1 MNDIKNWKRTFL
13 YGAYLL
19 LIAASPAMA
28 SGVDAMSTEG
38 VAAVQQ
44 NGRTVTVTVNDA
56 MGPVIGA
63 NVLVKG
69 TTIGSITDMDG
80 NAVIQGVPNGAVI
93 VVSYI
98 GYITQEINLP
108 NGQSALTVE
117 LKEDAETL
125 DEVVVVG
132 YGTQAKKDI
141 TGSVA
146 VVSRDAITE
155 QPVATFAEAL
165 QGRASGVYI
174 NNSGGPAGETTI
186 RIRGVGSMNGSDP
199 LIIIDGVQG
208 ADINAVNPN
217 DIDTMNVL
225 KDAAATAIY
234 GARAANGV
242 IIITTKQGNKEGKV
256 RVSYSGYISAS
267 TLANNGYNMLTAW
280 DLMKYEQKS
289 QENRVQFNGENIN
302 NVTDPMGQFGSIA
315 TGDLQMPYAVVP
327 QGASKDDIINGVPDG
342 KGGWTIPPFGSIEN
356 WINSYNAATGPYY
369 AKSSYYYLMEDEGK
383 SEAEARRGTDWLD
396 YIKQTGISH
405 NHELSVQGGGE
416 KGQYAMS
423 AGYSHREGPIKGS
436 EFERYNIRLNTTF
449 NPSKHF
455 TIGQNTNAALMQMNG
470 ERGRQ
475 GDDNMFARTY
485 TVSSLAPAYN
495 VGGTFGGT
503 RGNLGR
509 ADTALAGVSNVKG
522 DWTRF
527 FRMQTSW
534 FAELKDPWIKGLTLR
549 SQFSVNLNGGWGLSM
564 SERTTEWNKEGA
576 SVNSLSES
584 ANWSFGYQWTNT
596 ATYKFNIADKH
607 DFTVLFGTE
616 TLKDGVGRNLG
627 ATRQDYP
634 FEKDT
639 NTWIIN
645 NGSAANLTN
654 SGSMGQ
660 KYTMFGYFGRVDYS
674 YEGKYLA
681 TFTIRRD
688 AVSKFSS
695 SNRWGTFPSVS
706 LGWRISDEPFLEKA
720 RASWLDDLKIRAGY
734 GTTGNSN
741 IGAYN
746 YAFQYGVGS
755 YGFYNY
761 GITGGDTSANR
772 GFGVTNLGDVNAKW
786 ETVKM
791 FNVGFDL
798 TAFNNKLTSTF
809 DFYIKKTSDMLIPA
823 NWTNLAGTGTKPNVN
838 MGDMKNT
845 GIDFSIGWR
854 DRIGQVQ
861 YNINANA
868 SWYKNKVTKLGAS
881 DLYESTRLNQMAIT
895 TVGQPISMFYG
906 YQLDGIYKSADEV
919 RNYNTLPYG
928 VSDASGLNADAWVGH
943 YKFKDINGDGYINAA
958 DKTIIGNPHPDL
970 TGGFN
975 LGLQWKEWDLS
986 TYLYYSIG
994 NDLFKHYEYYT
1005 LWGNLTSGSAWS
1017 YDRVEKAWHPTEN
1030 PNGTLP
1036 LWTSTNTM
1044 PEANESH
1051 SGYIQD
1057 GSYLRMQT
1065 LTLGYSLPKK
1075 VVNKI
1080 GFSRIR
1086 FYAQMSNVFT
1096 ITGYDGL
1103 DPEVRS
1109 NNGDLSTD
1117 RGRGIDYGAYGMPR
1131 QYLFGVNIDF

>member
-1 MNDIKNWKRTFL
+1 MNDIKFWKRTFL
-13 YGAYLL
+13 CGASLL
-19 LIAASPAMA
+19 LIAAGQVMA

-63 NVLVKG
+63 NVLVRG
-69 TTIGSITDMDG
+69 TTIGSITDIDG

-98 GYITQEINLP
+98 GYVTQEIQLQ
-108 NGQSALTVE
+108 NGQNSLTVT
-117 LKEDAETL
+117 LREDAETL

-174 NNSGGPAGETTI
+174 SNAGGPAGDTTI
-186 RIRGVGSMNGSDP
+186 RIRGVGSVNGSDP

-208 ADINAVNPN
+208 ADISSVNPN

-267 TLANNGYNMLTAW
+267 TLANDGYHMLGAW

-289 QENRVQFNGENIN
+289 QENRVQFQGEDIA
-302 NVTDPMGQFGSIA
+302 NVFDPMGQFGSIA
-315 TGDLQMPYAVVP
+315 NGDLQMPYAVWP
-327 QGASKDDIINGVPDG
+327 SGTSKEQIIAQY
-342 KGGWTIPPFGSIEN
+342 GSVDN
-356 WINSYNAATGPYY
+356 WVKAYDPNKDTNYF

-383 SEAEARRGTDWLD
+383 SEAEARKGTDWLA
-396 YIKQTGISH
+396 YAKRTGISH

-416 KGQYAMS
+416 KGQYSMS
-423 AGYSHREGPIKGS
+423 FGYTHREGPIKS
-436 EFERYNIRLNTTF
+436 SAFERYNIRLNTTF
-449 NPSKHF
+449 NPTKHF
-455 TIGQNTNAALMQMNG
+455 TIGQNTNAALMQFNG
-470 ERGRQ
+470 ERGGQ
-475 GDDNMFARTY
+475 GDDSTFARTY

-495 VGGTFGGT
+495 VGGKFGGT
-503 RGNLGR
+503 RGALGR
-509 ADTALAGVSNVKG
+509 ADTALAGVMNTKD
-522 DWTRF
+522 DWSRN
-527 FRMQTSW
+527 FRLQTAW
-534 FAELKDPWIKGLTLR
+534 FAELKDPWIKGLSLR
-549 SQFSVNLNGGWGLSM
+549 SQFSVNLNGSWSLSM
-564 SERTTEWNKEGA
+564 NERTTEWNKEGSA
-576 SVNSLSES
+576 VNSLSES
-584 ANWSFGYQWTNT
+584 GSWGFGWQWTNT
-596 ATYKFNIADKH
+596 ATYKFNINQKH

-616 TLKDGVGRNLG
+616 TIKEGIGRNIS
-627 ATRQDYP
+627 ATRQNYA
-634 FEKDT
+634 FEKDP
-639 NTWIIN
+639 NTWTIG
-645 NGSAANLTN
+645 NGGASNLSN
-654 SGSMGQ
+654 GGGMGS
-660 KYTMFGYFGRVDYS
+660 KTTMFGLFGRVDYS

-688 AVSKFSS
+688 AASKFSAR
-695 SNRWGTFPSVS
+695 NRWGTFPSVS
-706 LGWRISDEPFLEKA
+706 LGWRVSDEPFLEKA
-720 RASWLDDLKIRAGY
+720 RASWLDDLKLRAGY

-755 YGFYNY
+755 NGYYNY
-761 GITGGDTSANR
+761 GIKGLNTEAAVGYGN
-772 GFGVTNLGDVNAKW
+772 TNLGDTNAKW

-791 FNVGFDL
+791 FNVGLDL
-798 TAFNNKLTSTF
+798 TALNNKLTSSI
-809 DFYIKKTSDMLIPA
+809 DFYIKKTSDMLVSA
-823 NWTNLAGTGTKPNVN
+823 NWTNLAGTGSKPNVN
-838 MGDMKNT
+838 IGDMKNT

-854 DRIGQVQ
+854 DRIGQVA
-861 YNINANA
+861 YNINANV
-868 SWYKNKVTKLGAS
+868 SWYKNEVTKLGS
-881 DLYESTRLNQMAIT
+881 SNLYESTRLNQLAIT

-906 YQLDGIYKSADEV
+906 YVVDGLYKSASDV
-919 RNYNTLPYG
+919 TSYALPYG
-928 VSDASGLNADAWVGH
+928 VNDAASLNANAWVGH
-943 YKFKDINGDGYINAA
+943 YKFKDLNGDGRINA
-958 DKTIIGNPHPDL
+958 DDRTIIGNPHPDI
-970 TGGFN
+970 TGGVN
-975 LGLQWKEWDLS
+975 LGLTWKEWDLS

-994 NDLFKHYEYYT
+994 NDLFKHFEYYT

-1051 SGYIQD
+1051 SGYVQD
-1057 GSYLRMQT
+1057 ASYLRMQT

-1075 VVNKI
+1075 LVNKI

-1103 DPEVRS
+1103 DPEVRT
-1109 NNGDLSTD
+1109 GGD
-1117 RGRGIDYGAYGMPR
+1117 RGKGIDYGAYGVPR
-1131 QYLFGVNIDF
+1131 QYLFGVNVDF

>member
-13 YGAYLL
+13 CGASLL

-28 SGVDAMSTEG
+28 SGVDAISTEG

-108 NGQSALTVE
+108 NGQSALQVT
-117 LKEDAETL
+117 LREDAETL

-165 QGRASGVYI
+165 QGRAAGVYI
-174 NNSGGPAGETTI
+174 SNGGGPAGNTTI
-186 RIRGVGSMNGSDP
+186 RIRGAGSVNGSDP

-208 ADINAVNPN
+208 ADISSVNPN

-267 TLANNGYNMLTAW
+267 TLANNGYNMLGAW

-289 QENRVQFNGENIN
+289 QENRVQFQGEDIA
-302 NVTDPMGQFGSIA
+302 NVVDPMGQFGSIA
-315 TGDLQMPYAVVP
+315 NGELQMPYSVVP
-327 QGASKDDIINGVPDG
+327 SGYSKAQIIDE
-342 KGGWTIPPFGSIEN
+342 FGSVEN
-356 WINSYNAATGPYY
+356 WIASYNAKTGPYY
-369 AKSSYYYLMEDEGK
+369 AKSSYYYLLEDEGK
-383 SEAEARRGTDWLD
+383 SEAEARKGTNWLD
-396 YIKQTGISH
+396 YVKRTGVSH

-416 KGQYAMS
+416 KGQYS
-423 AGYSHREGPIKGS
+423 ISLGYSNRQGPIKGS

-449 NPSKHF
+449 NPTKHF
-455 TIGQNTNAALMQMNG
+455 TIGQNTNAAVMLING
-470 ERGRQ
+470 ERGNQ
-475 GDDNMFARTY
+475 GDDNTFARTY

-495 VGGTFGGT
+495 VGGAFGGT

-509 ADTALAGVSNVKG
+509 ADTALAGVMNVKD
-522 DWTRF
+522 DWTRN
-527 FRMQTSW
+527 FRMQTAW
-534 FAELKDPWIKGLTLR
+534 FAELKDPWIKGLSLR
-549 SQFSVNLNGGWGLSM
+549 SQFSVNLNGSWSLAM
-564 SERTTEWNKEGA
+564 NERTTEWNKEGSA
-576 SVNSLSES
+576 VNSLSES
-584 ANWSFGYQWTNT
+584 GSWGLSWQWTNT
-596 ATYKFNIADKH
+596 ATYKFNLADKH

-616 TLKDGVGRNLG
+616 TVKEGLGRNIS
-627 ATRQDYP
+627 ATRQDYA
-634 FEKDT
+634 FEKDP
-639 NTWIIN
+639 NTWTIN
-645 NGSAANLTN
+645 NGAAANLTN
-654 SGSMGQ
+654 GGGMGS
-660 KYTMFGYFGRVDYS
+660 KTTMFGLFGRVDYS
-674 YEGKYLA
+674 YMGKYLVTA
-681 TFTIRRD
+681 TIRRD
-688 AVSKFSS
+688 AVSKFSA
-695 SNRWGTFPSVS
+695 NHRWGTFPSVS
-706 LGWRISDEPFLEKA
+706 LGWRISDEKFMEKA
-720 RASWLDDLKIRAGY
+720 HATWLDDMKIRAGY

-746 YAFQYGVGS
+746 YAFQYGMGS
-755 YGFYNY
+755 YGYYNY
-761 GITGGDTSANR
+761 AIMGGNDAAKTGYGNTSLGDTE
-772 GFGVTNLGDVNAKW
+772 AKW

-791 FNVGFDL
+791 FNVGVDL
-798 TAFNNKLTSTF
+798 TAFNNKLNTSI
-809 DFYIKKTSDMLIPA
+809 DFYIKKTSDMLVPA
-823 NWTNLAGTGTKPNVN
+823 NWTNLAGTGSKPNVN
-838 MGDMKNT
+838 IGDLKNT

-854 DRIGQVQ
+854 DKIGQVQ

-868 SWYKNKVTKLGAS
+868 SWYKNKVTKLGS
-881 DLYESTRLNQMAIT
+881 SNLYTSTRLNQMTIT
-895 TVGQPISMFYG
+895 TVGQPIGMFYG
-906 YQLDGIYKSADEV
+906 YVVEGLYKNASEV
-919 RNYNTLPYG
+919 TNGPLPYG
-928 VSDASGLNADAWVGH
+928 VASAAALNADAWVGH
-943 YKFKDINGDGYINAA
+943 YKFKDVNNDGKIDAN
-958 DKTIIGNPHPDL
+958 DRDIIGNPHPDL

-994 NDLFKHYEYYT
+994 NDLFKHFEYYT

-1051 SGYIQD
+1051 SGYVQN

-1103 DPEVRS
+1103 DPEVNS
-1109 NNGDLSTD
+1109 FGSYGE
-1117 RGRGIDYGAYGMPR
+1117 RGRGIDYGGYGVPR

>member
-13 YGAYLL
+13 CGASLL
-19 LIAASPAMA
+19 LIAASPALA

-108 NGQSALTVE
+108 NGQNALTVE

-174 NNSGGPAGETTI
+174 NNAGGPAGDTTI
-186 RIRGVGSMNGSDP
+186 RIRGVGSANGSDP
-199 LIIIDGVQG
+199 LIIVDGVQG
-208 ADINAVNPN
+208 ADISSVNPN

-256 RVSYSGYISAS
+256 RVSYSGYISLS
-267 TLANNGYNMLTAW
+267 TLANDGYHMLGAW
-280 DLMKYEQKS
+280 DYMKAEQLS
-289 QENRVQFNGENIN
+289 QQNRVQFQGDDIEA
-302 NVTDPMGQFGSIA
+302 VGHPQFGSIA
-315 TGDLQMPYAVVP
+315 DGDLKMPYTIVP
-327 QGASKDDIINGVPDG
+327 QGKSKEEIIS
-342 KGGWTIPPFGSIEN
+342 TYGSVDN
-356 WINSYNAATGPYY
+356 WIASYNKNTGPYF
-369 AKSSYYYLMEDEGK
+369 AKSAYYYMLEDEGK
-383 SEAEARRGTDWLD
+383 SEAEAREGTDWLS
-396 YIKQTGISH
+396 YIKRTGVSH

-423 AGYSHREGPIKGS
+423 FGYSNRQGPIKGS
-436 EFERYNIRLNTTF
+436 MFERYNMRLNTTF
-449 NPSKHF
+449 NPTKHF
-455 TIGQNTNAALMQMNG
+455 TIGQNTNAALMEING
-470 ERGRQ
+470 ERGSQ
-475 GDDNMFARTY
+475 GDDNLFARTY
-485 TVSSLAPAYN
+485 TVVNWAPPYN
-495 VGGTFGGT
+495 VSGTFAGTQGG
-503 RGNLGR
+503 GGR
-509 ADTALAGVSNVKG
+509 ADTALAGALNVKN
-522 DWTRF
+522 DWTRN

-534 FAELKDPWIKGLTLR
+534 FAELKDPWIKGLSLR
-549 SQFSVNLNGGWGLSM
+549 SQFSVNLNGGWSM
-564 SERTTEWNKEGA
+564 GMNERTIEWNKEG
-576 SVNSLSES
+576 SNQNSLSES
-584 ANWSFGYQWTNT
+584 ANWSFGWQWTNT
-596 ATYKFNIADKH
+596 ATYKFNINQKH
-607 DFTVLFGTE
+607 DFTVLIGTE
-616 TLKDGVGRNLG
+616 ALKQNIGRNIS
-627 ATRQDYP
+627 ASRYDYA
-634 FEKDT
+634 FERDP
-639 NTWIIN
+639 NTWTIN
-645 NGSAANLTN
+645 NGSTVNLSN
-654 SGSMGQ
+654 SGGMGA
-660 KYTMFGYFGRVDYS
+660 KYTMFGYFGRADYS

-688 AVSKFSS
+688 AVSKFSAK
-695 SNRWGTFPSVS
+695 NRWGTFPSVS
-706 LGWRISDEPFLEKA
+706 LGWRVSDEPFLQKA
-720 RASWLDDLKIRAGY
+720 RASWMDDLKLRAGY

-741 IGAYN
+741 IGSYN
-746 YAFQYGVGS
+746 YAFQYAAGAQ
-755 YGFYNY
+755 YNY
-761 GITGGDTSANR
+761 GIPGTDAAANTGYGMTA
-772 GFGVTNLGDVNAKW
+772 LGDVNAKW

-791 FNVGFDL
+791 FNVGLDL
-798 TAFNNKLTSTF
+798 TAFNNKLTSSI
-809 DFYIKKTSDMLIPA
+809 DFYIKKTSDMLIRA
-823 NWTNLAGTGTKPNVN
+823 NWTSLVGSGTWPNVN
-838 MGDMKNT
+838 IADMKNT

-868 SWYKNKVTKLGAS
+868 SWYKNKVTKLGSS
-881 DLYESTRLNQMAIT
+881 DLFTSTRINEITIT
-895 TVGQPISMFYG
+895 TVGQPIGMFYG
-906 YQLDGIYKSADEV
+906 YVLDGLYKSAEEV
-919 RNYNTLPYG
+919 KSYGVLPYG
-928 VSDASGLNADAWVGH
+928 EVSWEKANLNSWVGH
-943 YKFKDINGDGYINAA
+943 YKFKDLDGNGKIDANDRG
-958 DKTIIGNPHPDL
+958 IIGNPHPDL

-975 LGLQWKEWDLS
+975 VGLQWKEWDLS
-986 TYLYYSIG
+986 TYLYYSLG
-994 NDLFKHYEYYT
+994 NDIYKMYEYYT
-1005 LWGNLTSGSAWS
+1005 YYGALATNFSEE
-1017 YDRVEKAWHPTEN
+1017 RVNKAWHPTQN

-1036 LWTSTNTM
+1036 LFTTNNTK
-1044 PEANESH
+1044 PEAGQST
-1051 SGYIQD
+1051 SGYITN

-1075 VVNKI
+1075 IVNKI

-1096 ITGYDGL
+1096 ITGYEGL
-1103 DPEVRS
+1103 DPEVNS
-1109 NNGDLSTD
+1109 LNINGD
-1117 RGRGIDYGAYGMPR
+1117 RGRGIDYGGYGVPR

>member
-13 YGAYLL
+13 CGASLL
-19 LIAASPAMA
+19 LIAASSAMA
-28 SGVDAMSTEG
+28 AGVDAMSTEG

-108 NGQSALTVE
+108 NGQNALQVT
-117 LKEDAETL
+117 LREDAETL

-174 NNSGGPAGETTI
+174 NTSGGPAGETTI
-186 RIRGVGSMNGSDP
+186 RIRGVGSVNGSDP

-208 ADINAVNPN
+208 ADINSVNPN

-267 TLANNGYNMLTAW
+267 TLANDGFHMLGAY
-280 DLMKYEQKS
+280 DYMMAEGLS
-289 QENRVQFNGENIN
+289 QQNRVQYNGEAYDA
-302 NVTDPMGQFGSIA
+302 VTHVQFGSAYDDNGNYVGMSIENN
-315 TGDLQMPYAVVP
+315 MPYAIVP
-327 QGASKDDIINGVPDG
+327 QGTSKAQIIND
-342 KGGWTIPPFGSIEN
+342 FGSVEN
-356 WINSYNAATGPYY
+356 WINSYNSSTGPYY
-369 AKSSYYYLMEDEGK
+369 AKSAYYYMLEDEGK
-383 SEAEARRGTDWLD
+383 SEADARIGTDWLS
-396 YIKQTGISH
+396 YVKRTGVSH

-416 KGQYAMS
+416 KGQYSMS
-423 AGYSHREGPIKGS
+423 LGYSNRQGPIKGS

-449 NPSKHF
+449 NPTKHF
-455 TIGQNTNAALMQMNG
+455 SIGQNTNAALMELNG

-485 TVSSLAPAYN
+485 TVANWVPPYN
-495 VGGTFGGT
+495 VSGTFAGTQGG
-503 RGNLGR
+503 GGR
-509 ADTALAGVSNVKG
+509 ADTALAGVTNVQD
-522 DWTRF
+522 DWSRM
-527 FRMQTSW
+527 FRMQTAW

-549 SQFSVNLNGGWGLSM
+549 SQFSVNLNGGWSVTM
-564 SERTTEWNKEGA
+564 NERTIEWNKEGTTQ
-576 SVNSLSES
+576 NSLSES

-596 ATYKFNIADKH
+596 ATYKFNINQKH
-607 DFTVLFGTE
+607 DFTVMVGTE
-616 TLKDGVGRNLG
+616 TIKDNLGRNIS
-627 ATRQDYP
+627 ASRYDYA
-634 FEKDT
+634 FERDP
-639 NTWIIN
+639 NTWTIS
-645 NGSAANLTN
+645 NGSTVNLSN
-654 SGSMGQ
+654 SGGMGS
-660 KYTMFGYFGRVDYS
+660 KYTMFGYFGRADYS

-681 TFTIRRD
+681 TVTLRRD
-688 AVSKFSS
+688 AVSKFSAKH
-695 SNRWGTFPSVS
+695 RWGTFPSVS
-706 LGWRISDEPFLEKA
+706 LGWRISDEKFLEKA
-720 RASWLDDLKIRAGY
+720 HASWLDDLKLRAGY

-746 YAFQYGVGS
+746 YAFQYAS
-755 YGFYNY
+755 QAQFNY
-761 GITGGDTSANR
+761 AISGGDSGANA
-772 GFGVTNLGDVNAKW
+772 GYGMTALGDTEAKW

-791 FNVGFDL
+791 FNVGLDL
-798 TAFNNKLTSTF
+798 TAFNNKLTSTI
-809 DFYIKKTSDMLIPA
+809 DFYIKKTSDMLVPA
-823 NWTNLAGTGTKPNVN
+823 NWTYLAGNATKPNVN
-838 MGDMKNT
+838 IGDLKNT

-868 SWYKNKVTKLGAS
+868 SWYKNEVTKLGSS
-881 DLYESTRLNQMAIT
+881 DLFTSTRLTDVTIT
-895 TVGQPISMFYG
+895 TIGQPISMFYG
-906 YQLDGIYKSADEV
+906 YELDGLYKSEAEV
-919 RNYNTLPYG
+919 QSYGVVPYG
-928 VSDASGLNADAWVGH
+928 ETSLATTDNAKWVGH
-943 YKFKDINGDGYINAA
+943 YKFKDINGDGKIDAN
-958 DKTIIGNPHPDL
+958 DRTIIGNPHPDL

-975 LGLQWKEWDLS
+975 LGLQWKDWDLS

-994 NDLFKHYEYYT
+994 NDLYKHYEYYT
-1005 LWGNLTSGSAWS
+1005 YYGALATNFSEE
-1017 YDRVEKAWHPTEN
+1017 RVNKAWHPTLN

-1036 LWTSTNTM
+1036 IFTTNSTM
-1044 PEANESH
+1044 PEAGQSH
-1051 SGYIQD
+1051 SGYVTD
-1057 GSYLRMQT
+1057 GSFLRMQT

-1086 FYAQMSNVFT
+1086 FYAQLSNVFT

-1109 NNGDLSTD
+1109 NNGDLSND
-1117 RGRGIDYGAYGMPR
+1117 MMKGIDYGGYGMPR
-1131 QYLFGVNIDF
+1131 QYLFGVNVDF

>member
-1 MNDIKNWKRTFL
+1 
-13 YGAYLL
+13 
-19 LIAASPAMA
+19 
-28 SGVDAMSTEG
+28 
-38 VAAVQQ
+38 
-44 NGRTVTVTVNDA
+44 

-80 NAVIQGVPNGAVI
+80 NAVIQGVQNGAVI

-108 NGQSALTVE
+108 NGQTSLTVE

-146 VVSRDAITE
+146 VVSRDAIAE

-165 QGRASGVYI
+165 QGRASGVYVS
-174 NNSGGPAGETTI
+174 NGGGPAGNTTI
-186 RIRGVGSMNGSDP
+186 RIRGVGSVNGSDP

-208 ADINAVNPN
+208 ADISSVNPN

-267 TLANNGYNMLTAW
+267 TLANDGYKMLGAW

-289 QENRVQFNGENIN
+289 QENRVQFQGEDIA
-302 NVTDPMGQFGSIA
+302 NVVDPMGQFGSIA
-315 TGDLQMPYAVVP
+315 NGDLQMPYSVVP
-327 QGASKDDIINGVPDG
+327 SGYSKAQIIDE
-342 KGGWTIPPFGSIEN
+342 FGSVEN
-356 WINSYNAATGPYY
+356 WVASYNSKTGPYY
-369 AKSSYYYLMEDEGK
+369 AKSSYYYLLEDEGK
-383 SEAEARRGTDWLD
+383 SEAEARKGTNWLD
-396 YIKQTGISH
+396 YVKRTGVSH

-416 KGQYAMS
+416 KGQYSMS
-423 AGYSHREGPIKGS
+423 LGYSNRQGPIKGS

-449 NPSKHF
+449 NPTKHF
-455 TIGQNTNAALMQMNG
+455 TIGQNTNAAVMLING
-470 ERGRQ
+470 ERGNQ
-475 GDDNMFARTY
+475 GDDNTFARTY

-495 VGGTFGGT
+495 VGGAFGGT

-509 ADTALAGVSNVKG
+509 ADTALAGVMNVKD
-522 DWTRF
+522 DWTRN
-527 FRMQTSW
+527 FRMQTAW
-534 FAELKDPWIKGLTLR
+534 FAELKDPWIKGLSLR
-549 SQFSVNLNGGWGLSM
+549 SQFSVNLNGSWSLAM
-564 SERTTEWNKEGA
+564 NERTTEWNKEGSA
-576 SVNSLSES
+576 VNSLSES
-584 ANWSFGYQWTNT
+584 GSWGLSWQWTNT

-616 TLKDGVGRNLG
+616 TVKDGLGRNIS
-627 ATRQDYP
+627 ATRQDYA
-634 FEKDT
+634 FEKDP
-639 NTWIIN
+639 NTWTIN
-645 NGSAANLTN
+645 NGAAANLTN
-654 SGSMGQ
+654 GGGMGS
-660 KYTMFGYFGRVDYS
+660 KTTMFGLFGRLDYS
-674 YEGKYLA
+674 YQGKYLVTA
-681 TFTIRRD
+681 TIRRD
-688 AVSKFSS
+688 AVSKFSAKH
-695 SNRWGTFPSVS
+695 RWGTFPSVS
-706 LGWRISDEPFLEKA
+706 LGWRVSDEKFMEKA
-720 RASWLDDLKIRAGY
+720 RNSWLDDLKLRAGY

-746 YAFQYGVGS
+746 YAFQYGMGS
-755 YGFYNY
+755 YGYYNY
-761 GITGGDTSANR
+761 AIMGGNDAAKTGYGNTSLGDTE
-772 GFGVTNLGDVNAKW
+772 AKW

-791 FNVGFDL
+791 FNVGIDL
-798 TAFNNKLTSTF
+798 TAFNNKLTSSI
-809 DFYIKKTSDMLIPA
+809 DFYIKKTSDMLVPA
-823 NWTNLAGTGTKPNVN
+823 NWTNLAGTGSKPNVN
-838 MGDMKNT
+838 IGDLKNT

-854 DRIGQVQ
+854 DRIGQVA
-861 YNINANA
+861 YNINANL
-868 SWYKNKVTKLGAS
+868 SWYKNKVSKLGS
-881 DLYESTRLNQMAIT
+881 SNLYTSTRLNQMTIT
-895 TVGQPISMFYG
+895 TVGQPIGMFYG
-906 YQLDGIYKSADEV
+906 YVVDGIYKSASEV
-919 RNYNTLPYG
+919 TSYALPYG
-928 VSDASGLNADAWVGH
+928 VASAAALNADAWVGH
-943 YKFKDINGDGYINAA
+943 YKFKDINNDGKIDAN
-958 DKTIIGNPHPDL
+958 DRTIIGNPHPDI

-975 LGLQWKEWDLS
+975 IGLNWKEWDLS

-994 NDLFKHYEYYT
+994 NDIFKHYEYYT

-1051 SGYIQD
+1051 SGYIQK

-1086 FYAQMSNVFT
+1086 FYAQLSNVFT

-1103 DPEVRS
+1103 DPEVNS
-1109 NNGDLSTD
+1109 FSSYGE
-1117 RGRGIDYGAYGMPR
+1117 RGRGIDYGGYGVPR
-1131 QYLFGVNIDF
+1131 QYLFGVNVDF

>member
-13 YGAYLL
+13 YGASLL

-44 NGRTVTVTVNDA
+44 IGRTVTVTVNDA

-80 NAVIQGVPNGAVI
+80 NAVIQGVSNGAVI

-108 NGQSALTVE
+108 NGQNALTVE

-165 QGRASGVYI
+165 QGRAAGVYI
-174 NNSGGPAGETTI
+174 NTSGGPAGETTI
-186 RIRGVGSMNGSDP
+186 RIRGVGSVNGSDP

-208 ADINAVNPN
+208 ADINSVNPN

-234 GARAANGV
+234 GAQAANGV

-289 QENRVQFNGENIN
+289 QENRVQFQGEDIN
-302 NVTDPMGQFGSIA
+302 NVVDPMGQFGSIA
-315 TGDLQMPYAVVP
+315 NGDLQMPYAVVP
-327 QGASKDDIINGVPDG
+327 SGYSKAQIIDE
-342 KGGWTIPPFGSIEN
+342 FGSVEN
-356 WINSYNAATGPYY
+356 WIASYNSQTGPFY
-369 AKSSYYYLMEDEGK
+369 AKSSYYYLLEDEGK
-383 SEAEARRGTDWLD
+383 SEAEARKGTNWLD
-396 YIKQTGISH
+396 YIKRTGISH

-416 KGQYAMS
+416 KGQYSMS
-423 AGYSHREGPIKGS
+423 LGYSNRQGPLKGS

-449 NPSKHF
+449 NPTKHF
-455 TIGQNTNAALMQMNG
+455 TIGQNTNAAVMMMNG

-495 VGGTFGGT
+495 VGGAFGGT

-509 ADTALAGVSNVKG
+509 ADTALAGVKNVEG
-522 DWTRF
+522 DWSRM
-527 FRMQTSW
+527 FRMQTAW
-534 FAELKDPWIKGLTLR
+534 FAELKDPWIKGLSLR
-549 SQFSVNLNGGWGLSM
+549 TQFSVNLNGAWSLTM
-564 SERTTEWNKEGA
+564 TERSTEWNKEGV
-576 SVNSLSES
+576 STNYLSES
-584 ANWSFGYQWTNT
+584 GSWNLGWQWTNT

-607 DFTVLFGTE
+607 DITLLLGTE
-616 TLKDGVGRNLG
+616 TLKQNLGRNIS
-627 ATRQDYP
+627 ATRYDYA
-634 FEKDT
+634 FEKDQ
-639 NTWIIN
+639 NTWTIS
-645 NGSAANLTN
+645 NGGAANLTN
-654 SGSMGQ
+654 SGGMGS
-660 KYTMFGYFGRVDYS
+660 KTTMFGIFGRADYS

-695 SNRWGTFPSVS
+695 NHRWGTFPSVS
-706 LGWRISDEPFLEKA
+706 LGWRVSDEPFMEKA
-720 RASWLDDLKIRAGY
+720 HASWLDDLKLRAGY

-746 YAFQYGVGS
+746 YAFQYGMGS
-755 YGFYNY
+755 YGYYNY
-761 GITGGDTSANR
+761 AINGGNDSANVGYGNTSLGDTE
-772 GFGVTNLGDVNAKW
+772 AKW

-791 FNVGFDL
+791 FNVGLDL

-809 DFYIKKTSDMLIPA
+809 DFYIKKTSDMLVPA

-838 MGDMKNT
+838 IGDLKNT

-854 DRIGQVQ
+854 DKIGQVQ

-868 SWYKNKVTKLGAS
+868 SWYKNEVTKLGS
-881 DLYESTRLNQMAIT
+881 SNLYTSTRLNQLTIT

-906 YQLDGIYKSADEV
+906 YQLDGIYKSASEV
-919 RNYNTLPYG
+919 TSGPLPYG
-928 VSDASGLNADAWVGH
+928 VASAAALNADSWVGH
-943 YKFKDINGDGYINAA
+943 YKFKDINGDGKIDAS
-958 DKTIIGNPHPDL
+958 DRTIIGNPHPDL

-975 LGLQWKEWDLS
+975 IGLQWKEWDLS

-1057 GSYLRMQT
+1057 GSFLRMQT

-1086 FYAQMSNVFT
+1086 FYAQLSNVFT

-1109 NNGDLSTD
+1109 DSSGASNDMMK
-1117 RGRGIDYGAYGMPR
+1117 GIDYGAYGMPR

>member
-13 YGAYLL
+13 CGASLL

-63 NVLVKG
+63 NVLVRG

-165 QGRASGVYI
+165 QGRAAGVYI
-174 NNSGGPAGETTI
+174 NNAGGPAGTTTI
-186 RIRGVGSMNGSDP
+186 RIRGVGSANGSDP
-199 LIIIDGVQG
+199 LIIVDGVQG
-208 ADINAVNPN
+208 ADISSVNPN

-267 TLANNGYNMLTAW
+267 TLTHDGFHMLGAW
-280 DLMKYEQKS
+280 DYMKAEQLS
-289 QENRVQFNGENIN
+289 QENRVQFGGESIDAVN
-302 NVTDPMGQFGSIA
+302 NAQFGSIA
-315 TGDLQMPYAVVP
+315 NGDLQMPYSIVP
-327 QGASKDDIINGVPDG
+327 QGKSKQDIIDQ
-342 KGGWTIPPFGSIEN
+342 FGSVEN
-356 WINSYNAATGPYY
+356 WISAYNSQTGPYY
-369 AKSSYYYLMEDEGK
+369 AKSAYYYMLEDEGK
-383 SEAEARRGTDWLD
+383 SEAEARKGTDWLD
-396 YIKQTGISH
+396 YVKQTGISH

-416 KGQYAMS
+416 KGQYSMS
-423 AGYSHREGPIKGS
+423 AGYSNRQGPIKGS
-436 EFERYNIRLNTTF
+436 MFERYNIRLNTTF
-449 NPSKHF
+449 NPTKHF
-455 TIGQNTNAALMQMNG
+455 TIGQNTNAALMEING
-470 ERGRQ
+470 ERGSQ

-485 TVSSLAPAYN
+485 TVANWVPPYN
-495 VGGTFGGT
+495 VSGTFAGTQGG
-503 RGNLGR
+503 GGR
-509 ADTALAGVSNVKG
+509 ADTALAGVTNVKG
-522 DWTRF
+522 DWTRN

-534 FAELKDPWIKGLTLR
+534 FAELKDPWIKGLSLR
-549 SQFSVNLNGGWGLSM
+549 SQFSVNLNGNWALSM
-564 SERTTEWNKEGA
+564 NERTTEWNKEG
-576 SVNSLSES
+576 STINSLNES
-584 ANWSFGYQWTNT
+584 AGWSFGWQWTNT

-607 DFTVLFGTE
+607 DFTVLVGTE
-616 TLKDGVGRNLG
+616 ALKQNLGRNIS
-627 ATRQDYP
+627 ASRQDYA
-634 FEKDT
+634 FERDP
-639 NTWIIN
+639 NTWTID
-645 NGSAANLTN
+645 NGATANLGN
-654 SGSMGQ
+654 GGSMGA
-660 KYTMFGYFGRVDYS
+660 KYTMFGYFGRADYS

-688 AVSKFSS
+688 AVSKFSEK
-695 SNRWGTFPSVS
+695 NRWGTFPSVS
-706 LGWRISDEPFLEKA
+706 LGWRVSDEPFMQKA
-720 RASWLDDLKIRAGY
+720 RASWLDDLKLRAGY

-741 IGAYN
+741 IASYN
-746 YAFQYGVGS
+746 WAFQYASGS
-755 YGFYNY
+755 QFNY
-761 GITGGDTSANR
+761 GISGGDTSAKA
-772 GFGVTNLGDVNAKW
+772 GFGMTALGDVNAKW

-791 FNVGFDL
+791 FNVGLDL
-798 TAFNNKLTSTF
+798 TAFNNKLTSSI
-809 DFYIKKTSDMLIPA
+809 DFYIKKTSDMLIEA
-823 NWTNLAGTGTKPNVN
+823 NWTRLVGSGSWPRVN
-838 MGDMKNT
+838 IADMKNT

-868 SWYKNKVTKLGAS
+868 SWYKNEVTKLGSS
-881 DLYESTRLNQMAIT
+881 DLFTGTRIADMGIT
-895 TVGQPISMFYG
+895 TVGQPIGMFYG
-906 YQLDGIYKSADEV
+906 YVLDGLYKSAEEV
-919 RNYNTLPYG
+919 KSYGVVPYG
-928 VSDASGLNADAWVGH
+928 EVSMDNVNANSWLGH
-943 YKFKDINGDGYINAA
+943 YKFKDMNGDGKITPDDRA
-958 DKTIIGNPHPDL
+958 IIGNPHPDL

-994 NDLFKHYEYYT
+994 NDIYKMYEYYT
-1005 LWGNLTSGSAWS
+1005 YYGALATNFSEQ
-1017 YDRVEKAWHPTEN
+1017 RVRDAWHPTLN

-1036 LWTSTNTM
+1036 LFTTNSTK
-1044 PEANESH
+1044 PETGQSH
-1051 SGYIQD
+1051 SGYITD

-1096 ITGYDGL
+1096 ITGYEGL
-1103 DPEVRS
+1103 DPEINS
-1109 NNGDLSTD
+1109 MNINGD
-1117 RGRGIDYGAYGMPR
+1117 RGRGIDFGGYGVPR

>member
-1 MNDIKNWKRTFL
+1 MNDIKFWKRTFL
-13 YGAYLL
+13 CGASLL
-19 LIAASPAMA
+19 LIAAGQVMA
-28 SGVDAMSTEG
+28 AGVDAMSTEG

-108 NGQSALTVE
+108 NGQNALTVE

-174 NNSGGPAGETTI
+174 NNAGGPAGDTTI
-186 RIRGVGSMNGSDP
+186 RIRGVGSANGSDP
-199 LIIIDGVQG
+199 LIIVDGVQG
-208 ADINAVNPN
+208 ADISSVNPN

-256 RVSYSGYISAS
+256 RVSYSGYISLS
-267 TLANNGYNMLTAW
+267 TLANDGYHMLGAW
-280 DLMKYEQKS
+280 DYMKAEQLS
-289 QENRVQFNGENIN
+289 QQNRVQFQGDDIEA
-302 NVTDPMGQFGSIA
+302 VGHPQFGSIA
-315 TGDLQMPYAVVP
+315 DGDLKMPYTIVP
-327 QGASKDDIINGVPDG
+327 QGKSKEEIIS
-342 KGGWTIPPFGSIEN
+342 TYGSVDN
-356 WINSYNAATGPYY
+356 WIASYNKNTGPYF
-369 AKSSYYYLMEDEGK
+369 AKSAYYYMLEDEGK
-383 SEAEARRGTDWLD
+383 SEAEAREGTDWLS
-396 YIKQTGISH
+396 YIKRTGVSH

-423 AGYSHREGPIKGS
+423 FGYSNRQGPIKGS
-436 EFERYNIRLNTTF
+436 MFERYNMRLNTTF
-449 NPSKHF
+449 NPTKHF
-455 TIGQNTNAALMQMNG
+455 TIGQNTNAALMEING
-470 ERGRQ
+470 ERGSQ
-475 GDDNMFARTY
+475 GDDNLFARTY
-485 TVSSLAPAYN
+485 TVVNWAPPYN
-495 VGGTFGGT
+495 VSGTFAGTQGG
-503 RGNLGR
+503 GGR
-509 ADTALAGVSNVKG
+509 ADTALAGALNVKN
-522 DWTRF
+522 DWTRN

-534 FAELKDPWIKGLTLR
+534 FAELKDPWIKGLSLR
-549 SQFSVNLNGGWGLSM
+549 SQFSVNLNGGWSM
-564 SERTTEWNKEGA
+564 GMNERTIEWNKEG
-576 SVNSLSES
+576 SNQNSLSES
-584 ANWSFGYQWTNT
+584 ANWSFGWQWTNT
-596 ATYKFNIADKH
+596 ATYKFNINQKH
-607 DFTVLFGTE
+607 DFTVLIGTE
-616 TLKDGVGRNLG
+616 ALKQNIGRNIS
-627 ATRQDYP
+627 ASRYDYA
-634 FEKDT
+634 FERDP
-639 NTWIIN
+639 NTWTIN
-645 NGSAANLTN
+645 NGSTVNLSN
-654 SGSMGQ
+654 SGGMGA
-660 KYTMFGYFGRVDYS
+660 KYTMFGYFGRADYS

-688 AVSKFSS
+688 AVSKFSAK
-695 SNRWGTFPSVS
+695 NRWGTFPSVS
-706 LGWRISDEPFLEKA
+706 LGWRVSDEPFLQKA
-720 RASWLDDLKIRAGY
+720 RASWMDDLKLRAGY

-741 IGAYN
+741 IGSYN
-746 YAFQYGVGS
+746 YAFQYAAGAQ
-755 YGFYNY
+755 YNY
-761 GITGGDTSANR
+761 GIPGTDAAANTGYGMTA
-772 GFGVTNLGDVNAKW
+772 LGDVNAKW

-791 FNVGFDL
+791 FNVGLDL
-798 TAFNNKLTSTF
+798 TAFNNKLTSSI
-809 DFYIKKTSDMLIPA
+809 DFYIKKTSDMLIRA
-823 NWTNLAGTGTKPNVN
+823 NWTSLVGSGTWPNVN
-838 MGDMKNT
+838 IADMKNT

-868 SWYKNKVTKLGAS
+868 SWYKNKVTKLGSS
-881 DLYESTRLNQMAIT
+881 DLFTSTRINEITIT
-895 TVGQPISMFYG
+895 TVGQPIGMFYG
-906 YQLDGIYKSADEV
+906 YVLDGLYKSAEEV
-919 RNYNTLPYG
+919 KSYGVLPYG
-928 VSDASGLNADAWVGH
+928 EVSWEKANLNSWVGH
-943 YKFKDINGDGYINAA
+943 YKFKDLDGNGKIDANDRG
-958 DKTIIGNPHPDL
+958 IIGNPHPDL

-975 LGLQWKEWDLS
+975 VGLQWKEWDLS
-986 TYLYYSIG
+986 TYLYYSLG
-994 NDLFKHYEYYT
+994 NDIYKMYEYYT
-1005 LWGNLTSGSAWS
+1005 YYGALATNFSEE
-1017 YDRVEKAWHPTEN
+1017 RVNKAWHPTQN

-1036 LWTSTNTM
+1036 LFTTNNTK
-1044 PEANESH
+1044 PEAGQST
-1051 SGYIQD
+1051 SGYITN

-1075 VVNKI
+1075 IVNKI

-1096 ITGYDGL
+1096 ITGYEGL
-1103 DPEVRS
+1103 DPEVNS
-1109 NNGDLSTD
+1109 LNINGD
-1117 RGRGIDYGAYGMPR
+1117 RGRGIDYGGYGVPR

>member
-13 YGAYLL
+13 CGASLL

-80 NAVIQGVPNGAVI
+80 NAVIQGVQNGAVI

-108 NGQSALTVE
+108 NGQNALTVE

-146 VVSRDAITE
+146 VVSRDAIAE

-186 RIRGVGSMNGSDP
+186 RIRGVGSVNGSDP

-208 ADINAVNPN
+208 ADINSVNPN

-234 GARAANGV
+234 GAQAANGV

-267 TLANNGYNMLTAW
+267 TLANDGYHMLGAW

-289 QENRVQFNGENIN
+289 QENRVQFQGEDIN
-302 NVTDPMGQFGSIA
+302 NVVDPMGQFGSIA
-315 TGDLQMPYAVVP
+315 NGDLQMPYAVVP
-327 QGASKDDIINGVPDG
+327 SGYSKNQIIEE
-342 KGGWTIPPFGSIEN
+342 FGSVDN
-356 WINSYNAATGPYY
+356 WINSYNSSTGPYY

-383 SEAEARRGTDWLD
+383 SEAEARKGTDWLD

-405 NHELSVQGGGE
+405 NHELSVQGGGD
-416 KGQYAMS
+416 KGQYSMS
-423 AGYSHREGPIKGS
+423 LGYSNRQGPIKGS

-449 NPSKHF
+449 NPTKHF
-455 TIGQNTNAALMQMNG
+455 TIGQNTNAAVMMMNG

-509 ADTALAGVSNVKG
+509 ADTALAGVKNVEG
-522 DWTRF
+522 DWSRM
-527 FRMQTSW
+527 FRMQTAW

-549 SQFSVNLNGGWGLSM
+549 SQFSVNLNGGWSLAM
-564 SERTTEWNKEGA
+564 TERSTEWNKEGA
-576 SVNSLSES
+576 STNYLTES
-584 ANWSFGYQWTNT
+584 GSWTLGWQWTNT
-596 ATYKFNIADKH
+596 ATYKFNINQKH
-607 DFTVLFGTE
+607 DFTLLFGTE
-616 TLKDGVGRNLG
+616 TIKSNLGRNIS
-627 ATRQDYP
+627 ATRYSYA
-634 FEKDT
+634 FEKDQ
-639 NTWIIN
+639 NTWTIS
-645 NGSAANLTN
+645 NGGAANLTN
-654 SGSMGQ
+654 SGGMGS
-660 KYTMFGYFGRVDYS
+660 KTTMFGYFGRADYS

-706 LGWRISDEPFLEKA
+706 LGWRVSDEKFMEKA
-720 RASWLDDLKIRAGY
+720 HASWLDDLKLRAGY

-746 YAFQYGVGS
+746 YAFQYGMGS
-755 YGFYNY
+755 YGYYNY
-761 GITGGDTSANR
+761 AISGGNDGASSGYGNTS
-772 GFGVTNLGDVNAKW
+772 LGDINAKW

-791 FNVGFDL
+791 FNVGIDL
-798 TAFNNKLTSTF
+798 TAFNNKLTSSF
-809 DFYIKKTSDMLIPA
+809 DFYIKKTSDMLVPA

-838 MGDMKNT
+838 IGDLKNT

-854 DRIGQVQ
+854 DKIGKVQ

-868 SWYKNKVTKLGAS
+868 SWYKNEVTKLGS
-881 DLYESTRLNQMAIT
+881 SNLYTSTRLNQMTIT

-906 YQLDGIYKSADEV
+906 YVLDGIYKSASEV
-919 RNYNTLPYG
+919 TSGPLPYG
-928 VSDASGLNADAWVGH
+928 VASKDALNADAWVGH
-943 YKFKDINGDGYINAA
+943 YKFKDVNNDGKIDASDRA
-958 DKTIIGNPHPDL
+958 IIGNPHPDL
-970 TGGFN
+970 TGGLN
-975 LGLQWKEWDLS
+975 IGLQWKDWDLS

-994 NDLFKHYEYYT
+994 NDLFKHFEYYT

-1051 SGYIQD
+1051 SGYVQD
-1057 GSYLRMQT
+1057 GSFLRMQT

-1109 NNGDLSTD
+1109 NNGDLSND
-1117 RGRGIDYGAYGMPR
+1117 MMKGIDYGAYGMPR